1 MKRQLLGVA
10 AILLS
15 ISTYAQDNPL
25 WMRYCAIS
33 PDGTTIAFT
42 YKGDIYTVPSTGG
55 RASQITTNPAH
66 DTKPIWSPDGKK
78 IAFASDRMG
87 SMDIFEVNKEGGIPK
102 RLTTHSGNET
112 PVAYKDAGHILFLAN
127 IMPTAEDAQF
137 PSGQFQ
143 QVYEVNTE
151 GGRPILFS
159 SMPMEDISINHTGNT
174 LLYHDKKGY
183 EDPWRKHHTSSI
195 TRDIWLCSLNGNRT
209 FRKQTA
215 FNGEDRTPVWASD
228 DKSFYYLSEEKG
240 SFNIFKR
247 DIDGNTSKQI
257 TNHTKHPVRFLSAA
271 SNGTLCY
278 GYDGEIYTVKEG
290 AIPQKVQISI
300 VTDKNDKDLIRQIK
314 RNGAT
319 EISLSPDAK
328 EIAFVLRGDVYV
340 TSTEYSTT
348 KQITN
353 TPQQERDIHFSPDG
367 RSIVY
372 ASERNGLWQIYQT
385 SLAKKE
391 EKQFAYATDIKE
403 ERLTNSDITS
413 FQPQYSPDGKEVAF
427 LENRTTIRVLNLKS
441 KAVRTVMD
449 GKYEYSYSD
458 GDQWYQWSPDSKWIL
473 TNYIGIGGWNNKDV
487 ALVNASGNG
496 EIHNLTESGYSDGN
510 AKWVLDGKAMIWE
523 SDRAGF
529 RSHGSWGAE
538 ADIYIMFFD
547 LDAYDRFRMSKEEL
561 ALLEDSEK
569 KDKEKSEEK
578 EKADHKKDKK
588 KDSKKEDD
596 KKEVKPLVFDLEN
609 SRDRVIRLTVNSS
622 RLGDAVLTPK
632 GDKLYYQAAFE
643 SGYDLWEHDLKE
655 NKTKIVMKKV
665 GGGALLPDKKGENLF
680 LCSQGGIKKVT
691 VSSGET
697 KPVEFEAFF
706 ATPFKMYQN
715 IGATMNRGIEI
726 SVNTVNVDN
735 KNFKWNS
742 TLTFAANHEEI
753 TDLIDGKDII
763 GSDSHIT
770 TSLLIGR
777 PLKSF
782 YHFINEGI
790 WQENEAEE
798 AAKYF
803 KDSKKT
809 QPFKP
814 GDIKLRDLNGDYI
827 IDDKD
832 ETYLGSQSPKWTG
845 GFNNNFSYKNF
856 DLNVYI
862 IARWGQM
869 IDYELTGSY
878 DPQGKGNFPAYL
890 NYWTPENPSN
900 DFPRPAQT
908 NFYNYLG
915 YQTLNYIDG
924 SYWKIKTV
932 SLGYTFPKSLTSK
945 LGVSK
950 LRAYVTANNL
960 FSFAKNHLIQDY
972 DAERGGSAKAPLQ
985 RQFIFGLN
993 LDF

>member
-151 GGRPILFS
+151 GGRPVLFS

-314 RNGAT
+314 RSGAT

-588 KDSKKEDD
+588 KDSKRISGRTD
-596 KKEVKPLVFDLEN
+596 KSSPMTGRKLQYHVGRILIGPRPSCFFNQDTFSLTISSIISLSQPHRFMIIRRMLGYITIQHFISSTIHPTIRVLIILHHHSSYPLRSNISFSVLHTFLQKEN
-609 SRDRVIRLTVNSS
+609 SYRTI
-622 RLGDAVLTPK
+622 
-632 GDKLYYQAAFE
+632 
-643 SGYDLWEHDLKE
+643 
-655 NKTKIVMKKV
+655 
-665 GGGALLPDKKGENLF
+665 LP
-680 LCSQGGIKKVT
+680 CH
-691 VSSGET
+691 
-697 KPVEFEAFF
+697 
-706 ATPFKMYQN
+706 
-715 IGATMNRGIEI
+715 
-726 SVNTVNVDN
+726 
-735 KNFKWNS
+735 
-742 TLTFAANHEEI
+742 LTFLAEACQPDTIFLTRHLYLIII
-753 TDLIDGKDII
+753 TDSFGTLGKRNSPIHI
-763 GSDSHIT
+763 LLSILGSCYRLQHIT
-770 TSLLIGR
+770 
-777 PLKSF
+777 
-782 YHFINEGI
+782 
-790 WQENEAEE
+790 
-798 AAKYF
+798 
-803 KDSKKT
+803 
-809 QPFKP
+809 
-814 GDIKLRDLNGDYI
+814 
-827 IDDKD
+827 
-832 ETYLGSQSPKWTG
+832 
-845 GFNNNFSYKNF
+845 
-856 DLNVYI
+856 
-862 IARWGQM
+862 
-869 IDYELTGSY
+869 
-878 DPQGKGNFPAYL
+878 
-890 NYWTPENPSN
+890 
-900 DFPRPAQT
+900 
-908 NFYNYLG
+908 
-915 YQTLNYIDG
+915 
-924 SYWKIKTV
+924 
-932 SLGYTFPKSLTSK
+932 
-945 LGVSK
+945 
-950 LRAYVTANNL
+950 
-960 FSFAKNHLIQDY
+960 
-972 DAERGGSAKAPLQ
+972 
-985 RQFIFGLN
+985 
-993 LDF
+993 